1 MKIDTGGPNYSE
13 SVLGIRNKA
22 KTSGSDFDAVL
33 RQTSIGLGP
42 TNTVVSR
49 PEGGQVSESEGG
61 LTPKVSSRS
70 SNAALHEEFSKWAR
84 MSPTERLR
92 AQYLER
98 HGMTEQSL
106 SALSEDVRKEIE
118 DAIKDDIKRQL
129 DAEARKKNN
138 GISGMPSPTF

>member
-13 SVLGIRNKA
+13 SLLGIQNKA
-22 KTSGSDFDAVL
+22 KTGGSDFDAVL
-33 RQTSIGLGP
+33 RRTSIGMGP
-42 TNTVVSR
+42 TNTVSL
-49 PEGGQVSESEGG
+49 PEGGQGSESEGG
-61 LTPKVSSRS
+61 LTPKISSRS

-106 SALSEDVRKEIE
+106 CALPEDVRKEIE
-118 DAIKDDIKRQL
+118 DAIKDDIKMQL

-138 GISGMPSPTF
+138 GINGMPGPTF